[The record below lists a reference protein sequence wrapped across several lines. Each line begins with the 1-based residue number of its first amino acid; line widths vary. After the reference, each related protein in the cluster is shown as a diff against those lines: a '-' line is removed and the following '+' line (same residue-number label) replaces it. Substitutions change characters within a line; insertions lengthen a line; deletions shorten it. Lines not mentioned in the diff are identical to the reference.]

1 MAADAE
7 EVGAEAGGFACFG
20 EPPIT
25 NVALHLGQRTVVPI
39 CSASTRSRL
48 PHFGH
53 CGLFFDLLGSLCI
66 ALSSRRGVT
75 SGSAEQPQPAGQEAP
90 DFTRHDDAGRGKRDN
105 PDPAKHG
112 MPQAVVPTRSMIPR
126 PGRFCPASKPA
137 MR

>member
-1 MAADAE
+1 MPAYAE
-7 EVGAEAGGFACFG
+7 EIGPEAGVFACFG

-53 CGLFFDLLGSLCI
+53 CGLSFDFPGSLCI
-66 ALSSRRGVT
+66 AFSSRRGVT
-75 SGSAEQPQPAGQEAP
+75 SGSAEQSQPAGQEAP
-90 DFTRHDDAGRGKRDN
+90 DFTRLDDADRGKSDN

-112 MPQAVVPTRSMIPR
+112 MPRAVVPRCSMIPR

-137 MR
+137 TW